1 MVSIKRQ
8 QVSLFDVGRRLFVKI
23 VALPAGV
30 VRSQFIRFG
39 IVEGETVECLLR
51 LPGGTVV
58 IRKNRQEIA
67 IGRALARQVLVRPQN
82 GRRG

>member
-1 MVSIKRQ
+1 MNAHNRQ
-8 QVSLFDVGRRLFVKI
+8 LSLLDVGKKVFVT
-23 VALPAGV
+23 VLALPSGV

-39 IVEGETVECLLR
+39 IVEGETVECLER

-67 IGRALARQVLVRPQN
+67 IGRQLALNVLVEPGGKR
-82 GRRG
+82 

>member
-1 MVSIKRQ
+1 MNHTARSHP
-8 QVSLFDVGRRLFVKI
+8 SLLDVGKKLFVTI
-23 VALPAGV
+23 LSLPAGI

-39 IVEGETVECLLR
+39 IVEGEKVECLER

-67 IGRALARQVLVRPQN
+67 IGRQLARQVLVEPEDLQ
-82 GRRG
+82 